1 MTLADI
7 DKPELKIN
15 LGAGVSWIADLDEE
29 GSIRVLLP
37 SGIIDVSSEFTTLQ
51 RGLNMTYSGGQA
63 IGVEAN
69 QETPAITVSHSR
81 IPFRDL
87 SLNVIGGV
95 GGDVSYDGGISDL
108 LVTDNESAGFNPVE
122 FTISADYLGHEPLD
136 TFSAQATVPGT
147 DGSEWQVEF
156 HNGSGVWDTSMSF
169 DLGLDNSVSTSD
181 IYVKVTPPNQ
191 SVAHSLA
198 EGHSITLNFFTS
210 GGSSEE
216 INVKVRVP
224 QIHDFSVATLEPLY
238 GASPGEEI
246 QIPMQIRN
254 DGNGDDRYEFDF
266 DDSELP
272 DGWERTGSTSHT
284 VPPFTTTTH
293 SINVVAPDNAT
304 GEYTIY
310 ATVTDKAGNSYPE
323 IEINVA
329 ISNPVISITSQQLL
343 SGGDNAVSN
352 RVNSWVVTVAN
363 DGLVDAEDVELNVIL
378 CNDLTCQ
385 SEVIM
390 DTELGDVPANSVVNF
405 DITLDLD
412 GIDPGNYY
420 LNLEINESS
429 VDGEVVPFVPEQGG
443 SVNLVVSSPAVE
455 SDSSWI
461 GYILGALII
470 AALAMLTR
478 PRSRRPNA
486 PF

>member
-1 MTLADI
+1 MI
-7 DKPELKIN
+7 
-15 LGAGVSWIADLDEE
+15 
-29 GSIRVLLP
+29 
-37 SGIIDVSSEFTTLQ
+37 
-51 RGLNMTYSGGQA
+51 
-63 IGVEAN
+63 
-69 QETPAITVSHSR
+69 
-81 IPFRDL
+81 
-87 SLNVIGGV
+87 
-95 GGDVSYDGGISDL
+95 
-108 LVTDNESAGFNPVE
+108 
-122 FTISADYLGHEPLD
+122 
-136 TFSAQATVPGT
+136 
-147 DGSEWQVEF
+147 
-156 HNGSGVWDTSMSF
+156 
-169 DLGLDNSVSTSD
+169 
-181 IYVKVTPPNQ
+181 
-191 SVAHSLA
+191 
-198 EGHSITLNFFTS
+198 
-210 GGSSEE
+210 
-216 INVKVRVP
+216 
-224 QIHDFSVATLEPLY
+224 
-238 GASPGEEI
+238 
-246 QIPMQIRN
+246 
-254 DGNGDDRYEFDF
+254 
-266 DDSELP
+266 
-272 DGWERTGSTSHT
+272 
-284 VPPFTTTTH
+284 
-293 SINVVAPDNAT
+293 APDNAT

-310 ATVTDKAGNSYPE
+310 ATVIDKVGNSYPE

-329 ISNPVISITSQQLL
+329 VSNPVISITSQQLL
-343 SGGDNAVSN
+343 AGGDNAVSN

-420 LNLEINESS
+420 LNLDINESS
-429 VDGEVVPFVPEQGG
+429 VDGEVVPFEPDQGG